1 MLIATR
7 ETFHHHTPIMH
18 DFILSLLLFASPS
31 GGQSTNTFIQLVLLV
46 LIFTVFYF
54 FMIRPQ
60 QKKQKEREK
69 VLDSLKRGDRVTTIG
84 GIHGSVAGIDTEK
97 KTVLLQVGDNLK
109 IKFDRTAI
117 ANVEKQESGDKLTTT
132 KE

>member
-1 MLIATR
+1 
-7 ETFHHHTPIMH
+7 MH
-18 DFILSLLLFASPS
+18 NILLSLFLFAPPV
-31 GGQSTNTFIQLVLLV
+31 GGQAAPNPFVQIIPLL
-46 LIFTVFYF
+46 LIFIVFYL

-69 VLDSLKRGDRVTTIG
+69 VLDSLKRGDKVVTIG
-84 GIHGSVAGIDTEK
+84 GAHGTVAGIDTEK
-97 KTVLLQVGDNLK
+97 KTVLVQVSDTTK

-117 ANVEKQESGDKLTTT
+117 ANIEKQETGDKLID